1 MTNQPIPLFEGAS
14 IDAID
19 PDRKAIVCG
28 DVPDGPARSAEC
40 SRQLRVC
47 HLAYTFYETDN
58 RVRRYAEALAE
69 RGHSVDVIALRRDGQ
84 PTRAEHNGVRVHRV
98 QRRQRTEGAATTYL
112 AKITLFLARATA
124 LISTRHIRRPY
135 DVLHIH
141 NVPDFLVFASW
152 LPKLTGA
159 RIILDIHDILPE
171 FYSDKFQTPA
181 SSFTFRG
188 LRWIE
193 RRSAQFADHVIVAGD
208 AWRDRLIRRA
218 GLKEQE
224 CTTLLNYPDRRLF
237 KPICEWDRRRDGKFI
252 LLYPGTLNEH
262 QGVDIAVRAFD
273 LVKHR
278 MPNAELHIYGEG
290 PARESIAALIK
301 AIGVRDCVKLN
312 PHVPIETIA
321 RLMSDADVG
330 VIPKR
335 SEGFG
340 NEAFSTKSLEFMA
353 CGVPIVIAR
362 TKVDRGYF
370 NESLVRFFDPGSV
383 DDLAA
388 AILQDYEH
396 PDERRKRAD
405 RAACFVAKTD
415 WASKLPLYLEIVA
428 PSALASQQPAS
439 D

>member
-1 MTNQPIPLFEGAS
+1 VAS
-14 IDAID
+14 IDALAT
-19 PDRKAIVCG
+19 DRKAVTC
-28 DVPDGPARSAEC
+28 DPVPDAPARKAER
-40 SRQLRVC
+40 SGQLRVC

-69 RGHSVDVIALRRDGQ
+69 RGHCVDVIALRRDGQ
-84 PTRAEHNGVRVHRV
+84 PIRAEHHGVRVHRL

-112 AKITLFLARATA
+112 AKIMWFLARATA

-141 NVPDFLVFASW
+141 NMPDFLVFASW
-152 LPKLTGA
+152 LPKLNGA

-171 FYSDKFQTPA
+171 FYSDKFQRP
-181 SSFTFRG
+181 SSSYTFRG

-208 AWRDRLIRRA
+208 IWRERLIRRA
-218 GLKEQE
+218 GLKHEQ
-224 CTTLLNYPDRRLF
+224 CTTLLNYPDGRLF
-237 KPICEWDRRRDGKFI
+237 KPLRECDRRHDGKFI
-252 LLYPGTLNEH
+252 VLYPGTLNHH
-262 QGVDIAVRAFD
+262 QGVDLAVKAFG

-290 PARESIAALIK
+290 PARDGIAALIE

-312 PHVPIETIA
+312 PHVSIETIA
-321 RLMSDADVG
+321 RLMSDADIG

-335 SEGFG
+335 AEGFG

-362 TKVDRGYF
+362 TQVDRGYF
-370 NESLVRFFDPGSV
+370 NESLVRFFEPGSV
-383 DDLAA
+383 EDLAVT
-388 AILQDYEH
+388 ILQDYEH
-396 PDERRKRAD
+396 PEERRERAH
-405 RAACFVAKTD
+405 RAVCFVAQTD

-428 PSALASQQPAS
+428 PSAVASQRRATQ
-439 D
+439 